1 MATFAVGQQTDR
13 AVLPQQLAL
22 EFASADTPG
31 SRDETG
37 RGRRRA
43 PGSGHRRGETS
54 GGSPAVGCVTPT
66 PRGGERSREA
76 HPVVFVLDK
85 HGRPLQPT
93 SAARARKLLK
103 QGRAAVHR
111 HAPFVIRLRDR
122 IVAKSSVDGVELGI
136 DPGSKRTGLAV
147 FRPAGGETG
156 VIRRGL
162 YAIELNHR
170 GSRIRESLARR
181 AAYRRRRRSRNL
193 RYRAPRFNNRTRPDG
208 WLAPSLRHRIVTT
221 MAWVGRLARWAP
233 IKAVHVERVAFDT
246 HVLSKGR
253 DLSREEYQ
261 HGTLHGTEVREYL
274 LAKWSRACAYCGATG
289 VPLNIDHIRPKSE
302 GGSDRISN
310 LTLACIPCNESK
322 SSQAIEE
329 FLSGRPNV
337 LAEIITQA
345 KAPLSCA
352 AAVNATRSALTRALG
367 ISFPVV
373 RTASGGRTKWNRT
386 RNGLPKTHSLDALC
400 VGSFDAV
407 RQYPRT
413 VRAVA
418 ATGRG
423 TYARTRADRYG
434 FPRLRLPRQKHF
446 FGFATGDYARASVP
460 SGVRAGTHIGRLAV
474 RSTGSF
480 NIRTRHG
487 LVQGVH
493 HRHICLLQRADG
505 YAYMTRTE
513 GSEP

>member
-122 IVAKSSVDGVELGI
+122 TVAKSSVDGVELGI

-147 FRPAGGETG
+147 FTPAGGETG

-181 AAYRRRRRSRNL
+181 TAYRRRRRSRNL

-208 WLAPSLRHRIVTT
+208 WLAPSLRHRVVTT

-289 VPLNIDHIRPKSE
+289 VPLNIDHIRPKSK

-337 LAEIITQA
+337 LAKIITQA

-367 ISFPVV
+367 ISFAVV
-373 RTASGGRTKWNRT
+373 RTASGGRPTGTARVT
-386 RNGLPKTHSLDALC
+386 ACPRLTASTLC
-400 VGSFDAV
+400 VWALSTPYGSTPAPSWLW
-407 RQYPRT
+407 RRPGAGRT
-413 VRAVA
+413 PVPVPTDTAFLACDCHGRNTSSDSLP
-418 ATGRG
+418 AT
-423 TYARTRADRYG
+423 TRAPL
-434 FPRLRLPRQKHF
+434 FPPV
-446 FGFATGDYARASVP
+446 FAQVRTSGDSP
-460 SGVRAGTHIGRLAV
+460 SGPPVASTSAPGTVSSRGSTTGISASSNGRTAL
-474 RSTGSF
+474 T
-480 NIRTRHG
+480 
-487 LVQGVH
+487 
-493 HRHICLLQRADG
+493 
-505 YAYMTRTE
+505 
-513 GSEP
+513 